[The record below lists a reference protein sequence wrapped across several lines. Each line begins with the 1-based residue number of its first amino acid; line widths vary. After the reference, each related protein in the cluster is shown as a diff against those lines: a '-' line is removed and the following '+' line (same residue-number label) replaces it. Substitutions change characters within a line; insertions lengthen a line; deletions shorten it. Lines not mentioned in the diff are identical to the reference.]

1 MKRWTIGIK
10 EAVLRTR
17 RVNKSKPVTTA
28 AYQVKEMIAG
38 STITLEKN
46 KDYWQTDDSKRSSVS
61 TTNVDTIVYKVV
73 TEASQMATAIQTG
86 DIDVAQY
93 MCLLL

>member
-1 MKRWTIGIK
+1 M
-10 EAVLRTR
+10 
-17 RVNKSKPVTTA
+17 
-28 AYQVKEMIAG
+28 
-38 STITLEKN
+38 
-46 KDYWQTDDSKRSSVS
+46 S

-93 MCLLL
+93 MDTTAIDPFYANGKATNGYQVEQLNSNMMFTVLPNMSKDSILSTSKEL